1 MSIAVPLG
9 PRSLVLADTWV
20 HSRTADI
27 VTIVGATTLTALAA
41 QIVIPVPG
49 SPVPVTGQTFAVLLA
64 AAAIGPVRS
73 TIAQLLYIGL
83 ALMGMPVLAGQSGG
97 VEVVFGATG
106 GYLVGFVAASYVVGT
121 LARRGWSRTPV
132 RVGLAYLAG
141 SAVIYTFGVLGLALV
156 TGQSLSWS
164 VANGLT
170 PFLLGDLLKAALAAG
185 LLPLA
190 WLGVSKLRREDP
202 SA

>member
-9 PRSLVLADTWV
+9 PRSLVLADTWI
-20 HSRTADI
+20 HSRAADI
-27 VTIVGATTLTALAA
+27 VTIVGATALTALAA

-73 TIAQLLYIGL
+73 SLAQVLYIGL
-83 ALMGMPVLAGQSGG
+83 AMLGMPVLAGQSGG
-97 VEVVFGATG
+97 MEVVIGATG
-106 GYLVGFVAASYVVGT
+106 GYLIGFVAASYVVGS
-121 LARRGWSRTPV
+121 LARRGWSRRPV
-132 RVGLAYLAG
+132 QVALAYLAG
-141 SAVIYTFGVLGLALV
+141 SAIIYSLGALWLALV
-156 TGQSLSWS
+156 TGQSLGWAVS
-164 VANGLT
+164 NGVV
-170 PFLLGDLLKAALAAG
+170 PFLLGDALKAALAAG

-190 WLGVSKLRREDP
+190 WLGVRKLHRDDA